1 MTRVPLV
8 MQLTNVPS
16 VAERSCEY
24 IFSSSQNLYTDAVR
38 ENVRDCTADSASYH
52 GPAGTLF
59 FFCIYAPATDSSKY
73 PKAEEWAVFMHKGD
87 SIMTDFDDVRTENYP
102 LLQSA

>member
-1 MTRVPLV
+1 MYGTAR
-8 MQLTNVPS
+8 LTLHRIM
-16 VAERSCEY
+16 A
-24 IFSSSQNLYTDAVR
+24 L
-38 ENVRDCTADSASYH
+38 
-52 GPAGTLF
+52 AGTLF
-59 FFCIYAPATDSSKY
+59 FFCIYAPAADSSKY